1 MDFSTL
7 MERARRRGWAL
18 VALDLGVDTMGGHT
32 MKGVHG
38 HVVNG
43 DRWIAQRL
51 AHLRELLAG
60 ELSDEQRKAI
70 EAEIAVLSQERGFV
84 LGGLRL
90 PRFFRRWRRRERRNQ
105 DGEAL
110 PPSG

>member
-1 MDFSTL
+1 
-7 MERARRRGWAL
+7 
-18 VALDLGVDTMGGHT
+18 VP
-32 MKGVHG
+32 G

-51 AHLRELLAG
+51 AHLRELLDG

-70 EAEIAVLSQERGFV
+70 EAEIAALSRERGIA

-90 PRFFRRWRRRERRNQ
+90 PRFFRRWRKRHG
-105 DGEAL
+105 GEESAGQAG
-110 PPSG
+110 PS